1 MLAWDEPLLEKGSNT
16 YVVLK
21 YSDIL
26 FTFLFLAELVMKVSL
41 YVGDGGH
48 PAIITQFILFLNHL
62 PLRNF
67 AVPDAR

>member
-48 PAIITQFILFLNHL
+48 PAS
-62 PLRNF
+62 
-67 AVPDAR
+67 